1 MPNTPLLLGFG
12 TGSTQATG
20 GVPQKRCEFEFLKMY
35 NRKINKASSVIEQI
49 LRTVV
54 VCVIQVIAILQHYRR
69 TLLNIQLYFLL
80 VTYQAKV

>member
-20 GVPQKRCEFEFLKMY
+20 GVPQKRESEFLKMY